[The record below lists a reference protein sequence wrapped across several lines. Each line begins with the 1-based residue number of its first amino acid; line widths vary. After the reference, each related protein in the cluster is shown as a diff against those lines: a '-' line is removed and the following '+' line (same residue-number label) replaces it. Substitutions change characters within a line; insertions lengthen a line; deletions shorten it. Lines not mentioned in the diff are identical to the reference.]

1 MILLTGEQEEQ
12 QVLSDAYQ
20 GRRIRMGCAFG
31 VNIIGGVDTA
41 VPVKDFGAFFVG
53 ALAWK

>member
-1 MILLTGEQEEQ
+1 
-12 QVLSDAYQ
+12 
-20 GRRIRMGCAFG
+20 MGCAFG

-41 VPVKDFGAFFVG
+41 VPVADFGAVFVG